1 MRKMIYRAGT
11 GSVAAIKGHPL
22 HPMLVPVVIGAFIA
36 AVIAD
41 LMYFA
46 QPDPFWAQVAAWL
59 LLLTLV
65 AGIVAAVPGLIDLV
79 FVRRARALPVA
90 WAHGM
95 GNVVFISLTAVNYFM
110 RVPESGAAVDSGMR
124 ELGVSL
130 ISLLLIAITG
140 WLGGEMSYRHGIGV
154 SRRVGAHQ
162 GSGGGDGTEGV
173 EPAENGFD
181 DVVGDRRY
189 AGARRF
195 TPGAESRPRPM
206 A

>member
-22 HPMLVPVVIGAFIA
+22 HPMLVPVVIGAFAA

-41 LMYFA
+41 LMNFA
-46 QPDPFWAQVAAWL
+46 QPDPFWAQAAMWL
-59 LLLTLV
+59 LLVTLI

-79 FVRRARALPVA
+79 FVRRARVLPIA

-95 GNVVFISLTAVNYFM
+95 GNLAFIALTAANYFM
-110 RVPESGAAVDSGMR
+110 RAPETGAAVTSGMT
-124 ELGVSL
+124 ELAVSL
-130 ISLLLIAITG
+130 ISLLLVGVTG

-162 GSGGGDGTEGV
+162 GGGGDGTEGT
-173 EPAENGFD
+173 EPMENGFD

-195 TPGAESRPRPM
+195 MPTGHPRSPP
-206 A
+206 